1 LKQDKNAMKKSE
13 NKNKKY
19 KHEQLNLKK
28 KKDKSDNKI
37 LNEEKKTYSEGDD
50 CLTTEAGVS

>member
-1 LKQDKNAMKKSE
+1 MRKSE

-28 KKDKSDNKI
+28 KKEKSNNKI